1 MNCARLEVGATGTTF
16 GGSGKGIKSMTKSD
30 LHNAITDIAFELDN
44 NSDTI
49 ALPRVDKVAS
59 VASRAEIEQESYLNR
74 AHHLDEFDKRRESI
88 LKSTSLDIRAI
99 YCSATGRE
107 IGEINLES
115 CALTNLD
122 CSDSQLVE
130 ELLLS
135 CRPSSGWL
143 IKRRESYQFFRK
155 SDPVGLL
162 TFLVASLF
170 DAMESKTKRPS
181 SDNFGH
187 TARWKSIT
195 YHVEFLHNKILLR
208 RFLDSLYAAKP
219 DSICKAVDRALEL
232 DARQGLASIHP
243 PYNLSFNQLV
253 KDFDTLFPKLMTHC
267 ETELEAVRA
276 NKHAKERAGNYYA
289 KQAANEII
297 RSESKSARMREQ
309 ASQDQAMMIDAFLQ
323 QLDVETLDDL
333 RDLNDELDRQIKP
346 QSQSRAKEKAKAKSE
361 SKYKPPLNEKS
372 VAKTINQR
380 LDEYNRVNAKSH
392 ILSANKLKLVL

>member
-1 MNCARLEVGATGTTF
+1 
-16 GGSGKGIKSMTKSD
+16 MTERVKRVNAG
-30 LHNAITDIAFELDN
+30 LHDAIADVQFTPERTSEASQRIVAQRNADAN
-44 NSDTI
+44 AS
-49 ALPRVDKVAS
+49 VDKVAS
-59 VASRAEIEQESYLNR
+59 VASGADSEGDQVRIIMPNPERQQQ
-74 AHHLDEFDKRRESI
+74 LDAFDARRKSI
-88 LKSTSLDIRAI
+88 LRTTQLDIRAV
-99 YCSATGRE
+99 YCSATGR
-107 IGEINLES
+107 ILGEINLES

-135 CRPSSGWL
+135 ARPSNGWL
-143 IKRRESYQFFRK
+143 IKRKESYQHFRK

-162 TFLVASLF
+162 TFLVGSLF

-187 TARWKSIT
+187 TARWKSIN

-208 RFLDSLYAAKP
+208 QFLDSLYCNKP
-219 DSICKAVDRALEL
+219 DSICKAVDRALVL

-243 PYNLSFNQLV
+243 PYNLSFSDLV
-253 KDFDTLFPKLMTHC
+253 SDFNKLFPKLMTHC
-267 ETELEAVRA
+267 ENELEAVQA
-276 NKHAKERAGNYYA
+276 NKHAKERNGNYYA

-309 ASQDQAMMIDAFLQ
+309 ASQEQAIMIDAFLE
-323 QLDVETLDDL
+323 QLNFDNIDDL
-333 RDLNDELDRQIKP
+333 RELNSELDKQIKAP
-346 QSQSRAKEKAKAKSE
+346 AKAKAKTKAKERAE

-372 VAKTINQR
+372 VAEEINQR
-380 LDEYNRVNAKSH
+380 LDAYNRANAKSH